1 MEIHNISSAVPSV
14 LSEELFTLLLEGS
27 HFRLERII
35 SRGHATPEG
44 EWLEQSEHEWV
55 ILLYGSAGLL
65 FAGESAPRV
74 LHTGDYLHIPAHCR
88 HRVAWTDPVEDTVWL
103 AIHYR

>member
-27 HFRLERII
+27 RFRLERII

-74 LHTGDYLHIPAHCR
+74 LHTGDYLHIPAIGSPGLTR
-88 HRVAWTDPVEDTVWL
+88 WKTLYGWPSTIGKSE
-103 AIHYR
+103 